1 MDFCCCLIEILPNE
15 RHQFAVYIIQLLTA
29 GTLITILIFIFSNV
43 FIFALLH
50 NTRQKENVISN
61 MF

>member
-1 MDFCCCLIEILPNE
+1 MDFCCCLIEILPNVP
-15 RHQFAVYIIQLLTA
+15 HQFAVYIIQYLTA
-29 GTLITILIFIFSNV
+29 GTLITMPIFIFLNL